1 MLNEPSGVSDS
12 DLEQLVSL
20 CSSLS
25 DKTRLMILLALAKG
39 ERNVTTLCEELNMS
53 QPAISH
59 HLGLLR
65 MNNLVASRRRGR
77 EVLYMFQGT
86 GDAQMPIHFPLQN
99 LTVMISR
106 LKR

>member
-1 MLNEPSGVSDS
+1 MPNQTSGISDH

-20 CSSLS
+20 YSSLS
-25 DKTRLMILLALAKG
+25 DKTRLLILLALAKG
-39 ERNVTTLCEELNMS
+39 ERNVTTLCEELNLS

-77 EVLYMFQGT
+77 EVLYMFQGG
-86 GDAQMPIHFPLQN
+86 GDGQVPMQFPLQN
-99 LTVMISR
+99 VTVTISR